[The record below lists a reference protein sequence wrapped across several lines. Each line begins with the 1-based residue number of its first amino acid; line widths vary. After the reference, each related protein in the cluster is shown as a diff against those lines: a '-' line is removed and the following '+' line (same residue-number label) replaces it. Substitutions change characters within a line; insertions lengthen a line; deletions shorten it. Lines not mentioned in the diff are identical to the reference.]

1 MWRQGGGEGDPNRV
15 HDFLAFLS
23 FSQQW
28 GTTLESLGGAD
39 PFGSFPEG
47 SAGWTHCP
55 SRVPQGML
63 LSEWGLHGTGAL
75 PTLWIL
81 VVGIEEVVNEDN
93 SSTGCRG
100 N

>member
-28 GTTLESLGGAD
+28 RTTLESLGGAD

-47 SAGWTHCP
+47 SAGRTRCP
-55 SRVPQGML
+55 SRVPKGCFFRDGGSAGTARYRSVRWTSCR
-63 LSEWGLHGTGAL
+63 LSSQE
-75 PTLWIL
+75 
-81 VVGIEEVVNEDN
+81 
-93 SSTGCRG
+93 
-100 N
+100 